1 MRSVPI
7 IANEPSQLSSHPLR
21 FAVFDWL
28 NAHPLDTWLVH
39 DSDGTKH
46 AICFEAAPATFKM
59 TSTLRALAFSAL
71 RNSNQ
76 RAIALLS
83 RVLVLVSQLRRHDP
97 SADRDYR
104 RLSLALEAQFRNM
117 FFLTKD
123 TDWAAAM
130 VRGEMEL
137 ERGDNDA
144 LNDWYQ
150 FKVKTAFVS
159 LSRHIAQNKRY

>member
-1 MRSVPI
+1 
-7 IANEPSQLSSHPLR
+7 
-21 FAVFDWL
+21 
-28 NAHPLDTWLVH
+28 
-39 DSDGTKH
+39 
-46 AICFEAAPATFKM
+46 M

-150 FKVKTAFVS
+150 DRKSVV
-159 LSRHIAQNKRY
+159 